1 MFDHV
6 KTNTCMRCLG
16 RYKTA
21 PCLQTDV
28 LEMKDNVRPV
38 VPTKEILSHW
48 QRILGQDSPGRPL
61 LHLPTDHNRHHSTMS
76 RRHNHQWQGNHQ
88 WNNQWGSGHRQS
100 AILHRC
106 YRLNGV
112 FLKLLSLLMNL
123 MMIKKIN
130 SLSSKNHWNTFASH
144 Y

>member
-1 MFDHV
+1 MFDHD
-6 KTNTCMRCLG
+6 KTNTCMKCLG

-21 PCLQTDV
+21 PCLQADV

-76 RRHNHQWQGNHQ
+76 RRHNHQW
-88 WNNQWGSGHRQS
+88 
-100 AILHRC
+100 
-106 YRLNGV
+106 
-112 FLKLLSLLMNL
+112 
-123 MMIKKIN
+123 
-130 SLSSKNHWNTFASH
+130 
-144 Y
+144 